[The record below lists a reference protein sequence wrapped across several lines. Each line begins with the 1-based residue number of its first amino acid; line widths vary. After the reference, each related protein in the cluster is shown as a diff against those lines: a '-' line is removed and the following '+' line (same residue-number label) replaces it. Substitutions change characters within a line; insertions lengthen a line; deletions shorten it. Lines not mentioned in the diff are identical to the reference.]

1 MKKSAFLFCVI
12 FLASCIAQPAPAPT
26 STASLPYVITQEE
39 NPYPPQTED
48 LGRERNEV
56 ILTSLNLFERSDL
69 TPSRVGLDIL
79 GSMPGTCDELR
90 VNINPP
96 DASFQ
101 IFIEIYSIADQ
112 KLKCENVFQQ
122 VEAKILLGIYSAGR
136 YTIWVNDKYV
146 GDFVS
151 L

>member
-12 FLASCIAQPAPAPT
+12 LLISCIVQPVPAPT

-48 LGRERNEV
+48 LGKERNEI
-56 ILTSLNLFERSDL
+56 ILTSLNLFERTDL

-79 GSMPGTCDELR
+79 GSMPGSCDELR
-90 VNINPP
+90 VNITPP

-101 IFIEIYSIADQ
+101 IFIEIYSVAVQ
-112 KLKCENVFQQ
+112 NLKCENVFQQ
-122 VEAKILLGIYSAGR
+122 VEAVILLGIYSAGR